1 MGEEQDR
8 ESITEVLRQMVI
20 EGTLKSLPESLRKD
34 RDILSIRESCVA
46 MLEFTK
52 ALSKGDLSQEL
63 KAKGFLAGYL
73 KSLQANLRHLT
84 WQTGQITKGDF
95 GQRVSFMGEFSEA
108 FNSMVVS
115 LAEAR
120 ERFHEYERELVNLAT
135 TDVLTGIYNR
145 RHFLDVA
152 AHQMEQARRYGRPL
166 SLVLLDIDHFKKVND
181 TYGHAVG
188 DEVIRHVARIAK
200 NSLRKTDIFARYGG
214 EEFIVLMP
222 ETTSGAAFFVSERT
236 RGLIAASPAESGDEK
251 IMTTISFGISA
262 FEKNSLE
269 TAGEETTG
277 EETAGLEQL
286 INQADQALYASKNS
300 GRNRTTLF
308 ISRNG

>member
-8 ESITEVLRQMVI
+8 ESITEVLRQMVV

-34 RDILSIRESCVA
+34 QKIRSIRDACVA
-46 MLEFTK
+46 MQEFTN
-52 ALSKGDLSQEL
+52 ALSRGDLSQEL
-63 KAKGFLAGYL
+63 KAGGFLAGYL

-84 WQTGQITKGDF
+84 WQTGQIAKGDF
-95 GQRVSFMGEFSEA
+95 CQRVNFMGEFSEA

-152 AHQMEQARRYGRPL
+152 VHQMEQARRYGRPL
-166 SLVLLDIDHFKKVND
+166 ALVLLDIDHFKKVND
-181 TYGHAVG
+181 TYGHTIG
-188 DEVIRHVARIAK
+188 DEVLRHIARIARA
-200 NSLRKTDIFARYGG
+200 SLRTTDIFARYGG
-214 EEFIVLMP
+214 EEFIALMP
-222 ETTSGAAFFVSERT
+222 ETTSAAAFLVSERT
-236 RGLIAASPAESGDEK
+236 RKLIAASPLELGDER
-251 IMTTISFGISA
+251 ITATISLGISA
-262 FEKNSLE
+262 FEKGGLE
-269 TAGEETTG
+269 KAG

-286 INQADQALYASKNS
+286 TDQADQALYASKNS

-308 ISRNG
+308 SARNG